1 MSRRT
6 RPAAAACAAVAA
18 LALLAAAACSSASTF
33 PEPAEPPLQNAAPWP
48 DYERLTYRML
58 DQTDA
63 ELGSMIMETRR
74 EGGEWALSLR
84 FEVDESGTVDQLT
97 VWVDADTLA
106 PRRYERE
113 AVNKEERVTVAGEY
127 ESGADGAVTASA
139 TVDEDGEVAS
149 ERIEAGAYAFDN
161 DSAAWLWRRLRFEQ
175 DLELTYRSVN
185 LFQRRSQLVQVA
197 VRGQDQLQGPDGDVL
212 VWQVV
217 ATPGVEVSRAWFEID
232 PPHRMIRW
240 DQQPRRFVLT
250 DISTTPE

>member
-1 MSRRT
+1 MSPPVRRL
-6 RPAAAACAAVAA
+6 AAAALAA
-18 LALLAAAACSSASTF
+18 LALSAAAACSSASTF
-33 PEPAEPPLQNAAPWP
+33 PEPAEPPLQATAPWP

-63 ELGSMIMETRR
+63 ELGSMVMETRR
-74 EGGEWALSLR
+74 DGGEWALSLR

-113 AVNKEERVTVAGEY
+113 AMNADERVAIAGEY
-127 ESGADGAVTASA
+127 SIAADGTIAAEA
-139 TVDEDGEVAS
+139 TVEEDGETTS
-149 ERIEAGAYAFDN
+149 ERIEAGEYAFDN
-161 DSAAWLWRRLRFEQ
+161 DSAVWLWRRLRFEQ

-197 VRGQDQLQGPDGDVL
+197 VRGQDQLEGPDGDVL

-232 PPHRMIRW
+232 PPHRLIRW
-240 DQQPRRFVLT
+240 DQQPRRFILT
-250 DISTTPE
+250 EISTTPE